1 MGGKQPRSGKYIY
14 LCIACIISSSLFH
27 CATLKERRVH
37 KMAEEH
43 LSRGQDFISKR
54 EFDAAIDE
62 FQKTL
67 SLSPPKPLQ
76 EDAIFYMGLV
86 YAHFANPKRNYEKSL
101 QLFLKILNDPVPSPL
116 FEQAKIWVGVIS
128 EHLETIKKIEK
139 LKESIKERE
148 DKREPPKEIPKEGV
162 KAKPPEIRIE
172 ESKEGREHLLRSQK
186 FLAQGNFEGAI
197 GENQKVLALSDP
209 KSQKD
214 EALFNLGLIYAHFGN
229 PQRDPKKSLECFKNL
244 IKLYPKSTW
253 VEQAK
258 IWIGMLEENELLNQV
273 IQRLKQVDIEIEE
286 MRRKRAQ

>member
-1 MGGKQPRSGKYIY
+1 MGGKQSWTWKYIY
-14 LCIACIISSSLFH
+14 LCTACITSFSLFS
-27 CATLKERRVH
+27 CATLKEMKVH

-43 LSRGQDFISKR
+43 LSRGQNFIRQR

-62 FQKTL
+62 FQKAL
-67 SLSPPKPLQ
+67 SFSPGKALQ
-76 EDAIFYMGLV
+76 DEAVFNMGLV

-101 QLFLKILNDPVPSPL
+101 QFFLRLLNDPVASPL
-116 FEQAKIWVGVIS
+116 IEQAEIWVGVLS
-128 EHLETIKKIEK
+128 ENLETVKKAEK

-148 DKREPPKEIPKEGV
+148 EKREPPREISKEV
-162 KAKPPEIRIE
+162 AKAKPPEIRVE

-186 FLAQGNFEGAI
+186 FLAQGNYEGAI
-197 GENQKVLALSDP
+197 GENQKVILLSDP

-229 PQRDPKKSLECFKNL
+229 PQRDPEKSLEFFKNL